1 METAQIYAI
10 VNDINRQTMGEEAIQ
25 AVDTASFIAMG
36 SQILTSSDNTE
47 CFLNTLVQRIARTI
61 IQTRSYK
68 SKMSELAFTDV
79 EWGAIMQKI
88 KVEMPEAVEDVSV
101 NLVDGESVDQWIVA
115 KPKAKKK
122 FFVIRSPYDFFI
134 TIQRRWLKE
143 AFLNPAEMEAF
154 IGAVFNECNNKLELS
169 QENLGRMSLA
179 NFIANVDEQQ
189 TVKLLTK
196 YNAVTGETAP
206 SPQAALYNEKFMRFA
221 VGEMKMASIRLQE
234 MSTLYNKEGYKRF
247 TSLSDQ
253 FVVTRADF
261 KVGMETQVDY
271 AAFHDNYLKVATDLE
286 VAYWQNAQTPNKIII
301 GEGNN
306 TTTVNNVLALIHD
319 RDALG
324 TFRKETEVL
333 TTPINARG
341 AYYNTFYHTNDA
353 RFNDMS
359 ENGILFLLA

>member
-1 METAQIYAI
+1 METAQIYSI
-10 VNDINRQTMGEEAIQ
+10 VNDINSQTMGESAIQ
-25 AVDTASFIAMG
+25 AIDTASFVAMG
-36 SQILTSSDNTE
+36 SQVLSSSDNTE

-101 NLVDGESVDQWIVA
+101 NLVDGESIDQWIVA

-143 AFLNPAEMEAF
+143 AFLSPAEMESF
-154 IGAVFNECNNKLELS
+154 IGAVFNEVNNKLELS

-179 NFIANVDEQQ
+179 NFIANVGQNQ
-189 TVKLLTK
+189 TYPLLTM
-196 YNAVTGETAP
+196 YNAKTGQTAP
-206 SPQAALYNEKFMRFA
+206 SPQGALYDEKFMRFA

-247 TSLSDQ
+247 SNLSDQ

-261 KVGMETQVDY
+261 KVAMETQVDY
-271 AAFHDNYLKVATDLE
+271 AAYHDNYLNVATDLE
-286 VAYWQNAQTPNKIII
+286 VSYWQNAKTPNNIVI

-306 TTTVNNVLALIHD
+306 TTTVENVLSVIHD
-319 RDALG
+319 RDAVG

-359 ENGILFLLA
+359 ENGLVFLLA